1 MLIRTYADIES
12 LIGIDALSPAEK
24 KLIEGCK
31 RGELTTLG
39 NGTRPKR
46 LSKARTIRADLLRY
60 LIFGGCEQCRLH
72 EKGVQLA
79 GAWIV
84 GKLDLSFASA
94 NGAVHLRQCAFAEPL
109 MADQASFDRLVL
121 NGSSLPGLN
130 AEGATIKGD
139 AFLRKLKSTGEV
151 SFVGAEIG
159 GQLSAEEAEL
169 NGNEGSALNAQ
180 GATIRGGVFFDNLK
194 STGEV
199 SFPGAEIGGQLSC
212 DGAELHGGE
221 GTALNAHSATI
232 RGGAFLRK
240 LKSTGEVSLSGAEI
254 GGQLSAEE
262 AELNGG
268 EGIALNAHSATI
280 RGGVFLRKLK
290 SAGEVSFLG
299 AEIGVQLSF
308 EGAELK
314 HGKGDALNAQNC
326 KISGG
331 VFLRDFSAAGHVS
344 FSGAKID
351 GQLACDIAKFDGI
364 GGRALN
370 LQRVSISDG
379 FYWRKLSSATG
390 AVDLSS
396 AHVGDMVD
404 DEDSWGRVIQLSLVG
419 FTYENLGGPHNL
431 PFRKRWLQKG
441 ASPVGQFHPQPYQQ
455 LAKFY
460 RETGHRHEARE
471 ILIEKER
478 EQRKA
483 VRASIRKGRR
493 KAESDVPFS
502 LKTALSWS
510 WHVVGRWFSF
520 YVWRWLRIGWN
531 RLWDILIRYIA
542 GYGYKPW
549 LSLIWLAV
557 LIGIVWTVAYF
568 TWDAGDFAPNS
579 AIVLTSPEWKAVA
592 DLPEVYASVSDEEK
606 QKIVEGMTPAHLW
619 SNFDAPGKDY
629 ETFYSFAYAL
639 DVVVPVLDL
648 GQTDAWAPSPARGDW
663 GYRMFYLQKMFIVLG
678 WVVTAIAAAAISG
691 MIRRDD

>member
-12 LIGIDALSPAEK
+12 LKGIDALSPAEK

-39 NGTRPKR
+39 NGTRPNR
-46 LSKARTIRADLLRY
+46 PIKARNIRADLLRY
-60 LIFGGCEQCRLH
+60 LILGGCEQCRLH
-72 EKGVQLA
+72 ERGVQLA

-94 NGAVHLRQCAFAEPL
+94 KGAVRLLRCAFAEPIV
-109 MADQASFDRLVL
+109 ADQANFDRLVL

-130 AEGATIKGD
+130 AEGAAIKGD
-139 AFLRKLKSTGEV
+139 VFLRELESTGEV
-151 SFVGAEIG
+151 SFSGAEIG
-159 GQLSAEEAEL
+159 GQLLCNGAEL
-169 NGNEGSALNAQ
+169 NGGEGKALNAQ
-180 GATIRGGVFFDNLK
+180 SATIRGGVF
-194 STGEV
+194 
-199 SFPGAEIGGQLSC
+199 
-212 DGAELHGGE
+212 
-221 GTALNAHSATI
+221 
-232 RGGAFLRK
+232 LRN

-254 GGQLSAEE
+254 GGQLSGNGAELNGGEGTALNAQNATIGGHVFFGKAKSTGEVSFVGAEIEGQLSAEE

-268 EGIALNAHSATI
+268 EGTALNAQSAKI
-280 RGGVFLRKLK
+280 RGDVFLRNLK
-290 SAGEVSFLG
+290 SAGEVSFAG
-299 AEIGVQLSF
+299 AEIEGQLSA
-308 EGAELK
+308 EEAELNG
-314 HGKGDALNAQNC
+314 GKVKALNAQRMIVREGLFWRNI
-326 KISGG
+326 KL
-331 VFLRDFSAAGHVS
+331 V
-344 FSGAKID
+344 
-351 GQLACDIAKFDGI
+351 I
-364 GGRALN
+364 GE
-370 LQRVSISDG
+370 
-379 FYWRKLSSATG
+379 
-390 AVDLSS
+390 VDLNT
-396 AHVGDMVD
+396 AHLGDLVD
-404 DEDSWGRVIQLSLVG
+404 DEQSWDTVPSLSLVG
-419 FTYENLGGPHNL
+419 LIYEDLAGPLDL
-431 PFRKRWLQKG
+431 PFRKRWLKNG
-441 ASPVGQFHPQPYQQ
+441 AQFNGQFHPQPYQQ

-502 LKTALSWS
+502 VKTALPWS
-510 WHVVGRWFSF
+510 WDATRRWISF
-520 YVWRWLRIGWN
+520 YLSPWLRIGWN
-531 RLWDILIRYIA
+531 WFWDVLIRNIA

-549 LSLIWLAV
+549 LSLAWLAGM
-557 LIGIVWTVAYF
+557 IGIVWAVAYF
-568 TWDAGDFAPNS
+568 TWNAGDFAPNS

-592 DLPEVYASVSDEEK
+592 DLPEVYTALSEDAK
-606 QKIVEGMTPAHLW
+606 QMIVEDMTPANPW

-629 ETFYSFAYAL
+629 ETFYSLAYAL

>member
-1 MLIRTYADIES
+1 MLIRTYADIER
-12 LIGIDALSPAEK
+12 LEGEVALSPAEK

-31 RGELTTLG
+31 HGELTTLG

-46 LSKARTIRADLLRY
+46 PSKARTIRADLLRY
-60 LIFGGCEQCRLH
+60 LIIGGCEQCRVH
-72 EKGVQLA
+72 EKGVQLE

-84 GKLDLSFASA
+84 GELDLSFASA
-94 NGAVHLRQCAFAEPL
+94 KGAVLLLRCAFAESIV
-109 MADQASFDRLVL
+109 ADQANFDRLVL

-130 AEGATIKGD
+130 AGGAKIKGQV
-139 AFLRKLKSTGEV
+139 FL
-151 SFVGAEIG
+151 
-159 GQLSAEEAEL
+159 
-169 NGNEGSALNAQ
+169 
-180 GATIRGGVFFDNLK
+180 DN
-194 STGEV
+194 
-199 SFPGAEIGGQLSC
+199 
-212 DGAELHGGE
+212 
-221 GTALNAHSATI
+221 
-232 RGGAFLRK
+232 

-268 EGIALNAHSATI
+268 EGAALNAQGATIRGGAFLDNLKSTGEVSLSGAEIGAVLSAKEAELNGGEGDALNAHSATI
-280 RGGVFLRKLK
+280 RGGVFLDNLKSTGEVSFAGAEIGGQLSAEGAELNGGEGRALNAQGATIRGGTFLRKLK
-290 SAGEVSFLG
+290 STGE
-299 AEIGVQLSF
+299 
-308 EGAELK
+308 
-314 HGKGDALNAQNC
+314 
-326 KISGG
+326 
-331 VFLRDFSAAGHVS
+331 VS
-344 FSGAKID
+344 FSGAEIG
-351 GQLACDIAKFDGI
+351 GQLSFNGAELN
-364 GGRALN
+364 GGEGMALN
-370 LQRVSISDG
+370 AQRMTV
-379 FYWRKLSSATG
+379 LSSLFWWNIKLVTG
-390 AVDLSS
+390 TVHLDAAHLGDL
-396 AHVGDMVD
+396 VD
-404 DEDSWGRVIQLSLVG
+404 DEQSWNTVSSLGLVG
-419 FTYENLGGPHNL
+419 MTYENLVGPHNL

-441 ASPVGQFHPQPYQQ
+441 ASHVGQFHPQPYQQ

-478 EQRKA
+478 EQRMA

-502 LKTALSWS
+502 VKTALPWS
-510 WHVVGRWFSF
+510 WDATRRWISF
-520 YVWRWLRIGWN
+520 YLSPWLRIGWN
-531 RLWDILIRYIA
+531 WFWDVLIRYIA

-549 LSLIWLAV
+549 LSLAWLAGM
-557 LIGIVWTVAYF
+557 IGIIWTVAYF

-592 DLPEVYASVSDEEK
+592 DLPEVYASLSENEK
-606 QKIVEGMTPAHLW
+606 QMIVEDMTPAHPW

-629 ETFYSFAYAL
+629 ESFYSLAYAL

>member
-12 LIGIDALSPAEK
+12 LKGIDALSPAEK

-46 LSKARTIRADLLRY
+46 PSKARTIRADLLRY
-60 LIFGGCEQCRLH
+60 LILGGCEQCRLH
-72 EKGVQLA
+72 EKGVQLE

-84 GKLDLSFASA
+84 GELDLSFASA
-94 NGAVHLRQCAFAEPL
+94 KGAVRLLRCAFAEPIV
-109 MADQASFDRLVL
+109 ADQANFDRLVL
-121 NGSSLPGLN
+121 NGSSLPSLN
-130 AEGATIKGD
+130 AQGATIKGH

-151 SFVGAEIG
+151 SFVGTEIG
-159 GQLSAEEAEL
+159 GQLTAEEAEL
-169 NGNEGSALNAQ
+169 NGGEGSALNAQ
-180 GATIRGGVFFDNLK
+180 GATIRGGVFLDNLK
-194 STGEV
+194 GIGEV
-199 SFPGAEIGGQLSC
+199 SFSGAEIGGQLSC

-221 GTALNAHSATI
+221 GEALNAQGATI
-232 RGGAFLRK
+232 RGGVFLRN

-254 GGQLSAEE
+254 GGELSCDGAELNGGEGEALNAQNATIRGGTFLRKLKSTGEVSFSGAEIEGQLSAEE
-262 AELNGG
+262 AELNG
-268 EGIALNAHSATI
+268 E
-280 RGGVFLRKLK
+280 K
-290 SAGEVSFLG
+290 
-299 AEIGVQLSF
+299 
-308 EGAELK
+308 
-314 HGKGDALNAQNC
+314 GKALNAQRM
-326 KISGG
+326 IVRGG
-331 VFLRDFSAAGHVS
+331 F
-344 FSGAKID
+344 I
-351 GQLACDIAKFDGI
+351 
-364 GGRALN
+364 
-370 LQRVSISDG
+370 
-379 FYWRKLSSATG
+379 WRKLKAVVG
-390 AVDLSS
+390 EVDLNA
-396 AHVGDMVD
+396 AHLSDLVD
-404 DEDSWGRVIQLSLVG
+404 DEQSWKAVSQLMLMG
-419 FTYENLGGPHNL
+419 ATYENLVGPHSL
-431 PFRKRWLQKG
+431 PFRKLWLKNG
-441 ASPVGQFHPQPYQQ
+441 AIFNGQFHPQPYQQ

-502 LKTALSWS
+502 VKTTLPWS
-510 WHVVGRWFSF
+510 WDAIRRWISF
-520 YVWRWLRIGWN
+520 YLSPWLRIGWN
-531 RLWDILIRYIA
+531 WFWDILIRYIA

-549 LSLIWLAV
+549 LSLAWLAGM
-557 LIGIVWTVAYF
+557 IGIVWIGAFV

-592 DLPEVYASVSDEEK
+592 DLPEVYTAISEDAK
-606 QKIVEGMTPAHLW
+606 QMIVEDMTPAHPW
-619 SNFDAPGKDY
+619 SAPDAPGKDY
-629 ETFYSFAYAL
+629 ESFYSLAYAL